1 MRLLLR
7 LQVIES
13 LMELLVSVRHWNP
26 RVLGMDD
33 DGEAKKVRL
42 ESSLR
47 LCTRLVLVCACA
59 RARSCVSVRALEH
72 AYGCRLVLCVEL

>member
-1 MRLLLR
+1 MQRTEAVDVLLCVSNLLI

-33 DGEAKKVRL
+33 DGEAKKV
-42 ESSLR
+42 
-47 LCTRLVLVCACA
+47 CCACSA
-59 RARSCVSVRALEH
+59 
-72 AYGCRLVLCVEL
+72 